1 MSASGSPGR
10 PPSDVAAIVSQPCVA
25 NQVSVWY
32 SCTNVWSCGCSLN
45 VCAAGS
51 WLSSEWMRCSESC
64 GSCNMEN
71 NHAMRV
77 SVRVCSKTSSLMSV

>member
-1 MSASGSPGR
+1 M
-10 PPSDVAAIVSQPCVA
+10 
-25 NQVSVWY
+25 
-32 SCTNVWSCGCSLN
+32 WSCGCSLN